1 VTLLLCHER
10 QIANVTVVTRKRVLI
25 NYLKYCYDNKSNAKG
40 NANLITNEQ
49 LVGTFKAAKV
59 SITNWDVPSV
69 CNKVYQK
76 VLLGTS

>member
-1 VTLLLCHER
+1 M
-10 QIANVTVVTRKRVLI
+10 
-25 NYLKYCYDNKSNAKG
+25 
-40 NANLITNEQ
+40 NLITNEQ

-69 CNKVYQK
+69 CTKVYQK